1 MKLNAIVSTLLTK
14 VSLLL
19 GEWTY
24 YLLCRNSKSL
34 RNMQLFAMVQLLY
47 RITVTCFP
55 LMVVIFRLLITISG
69 LCVTTFRHKIYGK
82 KFINYAF
89 NGKIVTY
96 KTAIINNT
104 KMIYY
109 Y

>member
-34 RNMQLFAMVQLLY
+34 RNVRAICY
-47 RITVTCFP
+47 GATVTCFP
-55 LMVVIFRLLITISG
+55 LMVVIFRLLISTSG
-69 LCVTTFRHKIYGK
+69 LCVTTFRHKTYGK
-82 KFINYAF
+82 KFINYTF
-89 NGKIVTY
+89 NGKIY
-96 KTAIINNT
+96 KLH
-104 KMIYY
+104 KL
-109 Y
+109 